1 MQTLPLQCIH
11 WEGRRIMAG
20 FQMRRLGWA
29 MGAVITDI
37 DLRKPLEGDT
47 VARLRQV
54 WLDKQL
60 LYFPEQDISAQDLA
74 RFARYFGEFEKLP
87 LRNRHADAPEVEIL
101 TNQTINGIEWDGYKN
116 GQDWH
121 SDRSYTTSPTA
132 AIVLSAKTV
141 PEVGGDTLFANM
153 YLAYDML
160 SKKMRDFIDDLEAV
174 HDRELPLVFKGG
186 LIPPEVQAKMQVASS
201 KFAAGEAPIAQP
213 IARVHPET
221 GRRSLYL
228 GKRIREIIGLK
239 EEESRALV
247 DFLSRHAVQYE
258 FTYRHR
264 WKVNDLLFWD
274 NRCTMH
280 NALLDY
286 DLANDPRTLFKAAL
300 TIPGKSQT
308 GRPYTGAERELV
320 TA

>member
-1 MQTLPLQCIH
+1 
-11 WEGRRIMAG
+11 MAG
-20 FQMRRLGWA
+20 FQLRPLAWA
-29 MGAVITDI
+29 MGGVVTGI
-37 DLRKPLEGDT
+37 DLRKPLDAET
-47 VARLRQV
+47 VTQLRTA

-60 LYFPEQDISAQDLA
+60 LYFPDQDISAPDLA

-87 LRNRHADAPEVEIL
+87 LRNRHADAPEIEIL
-101 TNQTINGIEWDGYKN
+101 TNQTINGVEWDGYKN

-121 SDRSYTTSPTA
+121 SDRSYTRCPTA
-132 AIVLSAKTV
+132 AIVLSAKTI

-153 YLAYDML
+153 YLAYEML
-160 SKKMRDFIDDLEAV
+160 SPKMRSFIDTLEAV
-174 HDRELPLVFKGG
+174 HDRDLPLVFKGG
-186 LIPPEVQAKMQVASS
+186 IIPPEVQAKMQVASS
-201 KFAAGEAPIAQP
+201 KFAAGEVPIAQP
-213 IARVHPET
+213 IARIHPET

-228 GKRIREIIGLK
+228 GKRIREIVGLK
-239 EEESRALV
+239 EDESRALI

-286 DLANDPRTLFKAAL
+286 NLANDARTLIKAAL
-300 TIPGKSQT
+300 TIPGKSET
-308 GRPYTGAERELV
+308 GRPYTEAQRELV